1 MADKHSKSVSQT
13 DRNSAKDSVR
23 VADVAKFLSRCA
35 TLHENAKT
43 GNLIFA
49 DELRRFAKSLGPCAR
64 LTMDEFSNLLKT
76 SGKRGKTSAQHRVAV
91 LPDNLQAL
99 KSREIEEILRNPDY
113 TKAQLAELGERRFG
127 ISRAQ
132 LARSS
137 RADAEE
143 RIAAAIEHERS
154 LNIIAQEAHRV
165 GTIRSA

>member
-1 MADKHSKSVSQT
+1 MADKRSKPVSQP
-13 DRNSAKDSVR
+13 DRNSVKDSVR
-23 VADVAKFLSRCA
+23 VADIAKFLSRCA

-43 GNLIFA
+43 GNLVFG
-49 DELRRFAKSLGPCAR
+49 DELRRFAKSLDPCAR
-64 LTMDEFSNLLKT
+64 LTVDEFANLLKT
-76 SGKRGKTSAQHRVAV
+76 PGNRGKTSAQHRAIV
-91 LPDNLQAL
+91 LPDNLQTL
-99 KSREIEEILRNPDY
+99 KLRDIEEILRNSDY

-165 GTIRSA
+165 GAIRSA

>member
-1 MADKHSKSVSQT
+1 MADKHSKSVSQP

-43 GNLIFA
+43 GNLIFG

-64 LTMDEFSNLLKT
+64 LTVDEFADLLKT
-76 SGKRGKTSAQHRVAV
+76 PGKRGKTSAQHRTTV
-91 LPDNLQAL
+91 LPDNLQTL
-99 KSREIEEILRNPDY
+99 KLREIEEILHNPDY

-132 LARSS
+132 LVRSS

-143 RIAAAIEHERS
+143 CIAVALEHERS
-154 LNIIAQEAHRV
+154 LNIIAQEARRV
-165 GTIRSA
+165 GAIRSA